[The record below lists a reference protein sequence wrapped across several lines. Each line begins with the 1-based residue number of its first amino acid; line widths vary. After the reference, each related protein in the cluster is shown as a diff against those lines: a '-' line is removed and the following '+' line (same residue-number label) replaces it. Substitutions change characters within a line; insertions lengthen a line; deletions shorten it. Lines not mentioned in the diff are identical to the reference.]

1 MVDVESL
8 RVGFAFGAGTATFF
22 APCALP
28 LLPGYVAF
36 FVGRESDSHSAP
48 VTSRLRRAF
57 VVSLFTSVGFFLV
70 FAVLFGVTL
79 ALGAQVLGNIAL
91 LELVVGPLLVVF
103 GAGMALGRNWLPTAH
118 VTLPERRQGLTGYV
132 AFGVLYAAAAAG
144 CTGPLFIGIASLG
157 VSTGPVAAAG
167 MLAAYAAG
175 MSLLLGLVTVLTA
188 LGRDTLVTALTANT
202 ERVTRAAGVAL
213 ILAGAVQVYWF
224 LFVFEGSMVL
234 EELLAWL
241 V

>member
-1 MVDVESL
+1 MVDFESL

-28 LLPGYVAF
+28 LLPGYMAF
-36 FVGRESDSHSAP
+36 FLGHENDSQSQP
-48 VTSRLRRAF
+48 VASRLQRAF
-57 VVSLFTSVGFFLV
+57 VVSLFASVGFFLV
-70 FAVLFGVTL
+70 FTVLFGMTL
-79 ALGAQVLGNIAL
+79 AFGSQVLGNVAL

-103 GAGMALGRNWLPTAH
+103 GVGMTLGRNWLPTAH
-118 VTLPERRQGLTGYV
+118 VTLPKRRQGLPGYV
-132 AFGVLYAAAAAG
+132 AFGVVYAAAAAG

-157 VSTGPVAAAG
+157 VSAGPVATVG

-175 MSLLLGLVTVLTA
+175 MSLLLGIVTVLTA
-188 LGRDTLVTALTANT
+188 LGRDTLVTTLTGNT
-202 ERVTRAAGVAL
+202 EVVTRAAGIAL
-213 ILAGAVQVYWF
+213 ILAGVVQLYWF
-224 LFVFEGSMVL
+224 LFVFNGTIVL